1 MKARI
6 GFSSI
11 LGSEYLEDLERLL
24 FFNPLQKKAL
34 DGIHHSIREHG
45 VPSIYLDK
53 GRLRVKVEEPPEVQ
67 TLYALDD
74 SKGKPM
80 LVGVM
85 VFSRTEPETIDLLHI
100 AIREEYSR
108 FGAKAGTG
116 LVSKFLEQLRQIARR
131 LKGVRSICLKYAAGL
146 KVPV

>member
-1 MKARI
+1 MKTRI

-24 FFNPLQKKAL
+24 FFNPLQERAI

-45 VPSIYLDK
+45 VPSIYLDEGK
-53 GRLRVKVEEPPEVQ
+53 LRVKVEEPSEVQ

-74 SKGKPM
+74 SGGKPE

-85 VFSRTEPETIDLLHI
+85 VFSRANTDTLDLLHI

-108 FGAKAGTG
+108 FGAKADAG
-116 LVSKFLEQLRQIARR
+116 LVSKFLEQLRRIARC
-131 LKGVRSICLKYAAGL
+131 LKGVRSICLKYASGL
-146 KVPV
+146 KLPV

>member
-1 MKARI
+1 MKTRI

-24 FFNPLQKKAL
+24 FFNPLQEKAL

-45 VPSIYLDK
+45 VPSIYLDN
-53 GRLRVKVEEPPEVQ
+53 GRLRVKVEEPSEVQ

-74 SKGKPM
+74 AKGKPM

-85 VFSRTEPETIDLLHI
+85 VFARSEPETIDLLHI

-108 FGAKAGTG
+108 FGEKADAG
-116 LVSKFLEQLRQIARR
+116 LVSKFLDQLRQIAKR
-131 LKGVRSICLKYAAGL
+131 LKGVHSICLKYAAGL
-146 KVPV
+146 KLPV

>member
-1 MKARI
+1 MKTRI

-24 FFNPLQKKAL
+24 FFNPLQERAL
-34 DGIHHSIREHG
+34 TGIHHSIREHG
-45 VPSIYLDK
+45 VPSIYLDN
-53 GRLRVKVEEPPEVQ
+53 GRLRVKVEEPSEVQ
-67 TLYALDD
+67 TLYALED
-74 SKGKPM
+74 SDEKPV

-85 VFSRTEPETIDLLHI
+85 VFSRADAETIDLLHI

-108 FGAKAGTG
+108 FGAKSDTG
-116 LVSKFLEQLRQIARR
+116 LVSKFLEQLRQIARG

-146 KVPV
+146 KLPV

>member
-1 MKARI
+1 MKTRI
-6 GFSSI
+6 GFSSV
-11 LGSEYLEDLERLL
+11 LGSEYLEDLEHLL
-24 FFNPLQKKAL
+24 FFNPMQERAI

-45 VPSIYLDK
+45 VPSIYLEN
-53 GRLRVKVEEPPEVQ
+53 GRLRVKVEDPPDVQ

-74 SKGKPM
+74 ASGKPL

-85 VFSRTEPETIDLLHI
+85 VFSRSNEETIDLLHI

-108 FGAKAGTG
+108 FGEKADIG
-116 LVSKFLEQLRQIARR
+116 LVSKFLDQLKKIARR
-131 LKGVRSICLKYAAGL
+131 LKGVQSICLKYAAGL

>member
-1 MKARI
+1 MKTRI

-24 FFNPLQKKAL
+24 FFNPQQERAI

-53 GRLRVKVEEPPEVQ
+53 GKLRVKVEEPSEVQ

-74 SKGKPM
+74 SGGKPE

-85 VFSRTEPETIDLLHI
+85 VFSRTNTDTLDLLHI

-108 FGAKAGTG
+108 FGAKADAG
-116 LVSKFLEQLRQIARR
+116 LVSRFLEQLRHIARC
-131 LKGVRSICLKYAAGL
+131 LKGVRSICLKYASGL
-146 KVPV
+146 KLPV

>member
-1 MKARI
+1 MKTRI

-24 FFNPLQKKAL
+24 FFNPLQERAI

-53 GRLRVKVEEPPEVQ
+53 GKLRVKVEEPSEVQ

-74 SKGKPM
+74 SGGKPE

-85 VFSRTEPETIDLLHI
+85 VFSRASAETLDLLHI

-108 FGAKAGTG
+108 FGKKADAG
-116 LVSKFLEQLRQIARR
+116 LVTKFLDQLRHIARC
-131 LKGVRSICLKYAAGL
+131 LKGVQSICLKYASGL
-146 KVPV
+146 KLPV

>member
-1 MKARI
+1 MKTRI

-24 FFNPLQKKAL
+24 FFNPLQEKAL
-34 DGIHHSIREHG
+34 SGINHSIREHG
-45 VPSIYLDK
+45 VPSIYLDNGK
-53 GRLRVKVEEPPEVQ
+53 LRVKVDDPSEVQ

-74 SKGKPM
+74 SDGKPE

-85 VFSRTEPETIDLLHI
+85 VFSRADAETIDLLHI
-100 AIREEYSR
+100 SIREEYSR
-108 FGAKAGTG
+108 FGAKADIG
-116 LVSKFLEQLRQIARR
+116 LVSKFLEQLRRIGRC

-146 KVPV
+146 KLPV